1 MATFAELVT
10 ASSNSGLVE
19 KIKIATLVAAD
30 NIRLES
36 PGVPSNQARV
46 RWAAKVFTAPDT
58 EATRMIW
65 PVLIQNRTA
74 TLAQI
79 TGASD
84 VVVQNAVNAAVDG
97 VIAGA

>member
-10 ASSNSGLVE
+10 ASANAALVE
-19 KIKIATLVAAD
+19 KIKIATLIAAD
-30 NIRLES
+30 NIRLE
-36 PGVPSNQARV
+36 GTGAANHQARV
-46 RWAAKVFTAPDT
+46 RWAAKVFTDPEA

-65 PVLIQNRTA
+65 PVLIQNRAA

-84 VVVQNAVNAAVDG
+84 AAVQTAVDAAVSV

>member
-10 ASSNSGLVE
+10 ASANAGLVE

-30 NIRLES
+30 NIRLEGS
-36 PGVPSNQARV
+36 GVADHQARV
-46 RWAAKVFTAPDT
+46 RWAAKVFTDPDA

-84 VVVQNAVNAAVDG
+84 ATVQSAVNAAAAV

>member
-10 ASSNSGLVE
+10 ASANAGLVE

-30 NIRLES
+30 NIRLEGA
-36 PGVPSNQARV
+36 GVAHHQARV
-46 RWAAKVFTAPDT
+46 RWAAKVFSDPET
-58 EATRMIW
+58 EATRMVW
-65 PVLIQNRTA
+65 PVLIQNRAA

-79 TGASD
+79 TGANDAS
-84 VVVQNAVNAAVDG
+84 VQTAVDAAVAV

>member
-10 ASSNSGLVE
+10 ASANTGLVE

-30 NIRLES
+30 NIRLEGA
-36 PGVPSNQARV
+36 GVAHHQARV
-46 RWAAKVFTAPDT
+46 KWAAKVFTDPAT
-58 EATRMIW
+58 EADRMVW
-65 PVLIQNRTA
+65 PVLIQNRAA

-79 TGASD
+79 TGAND
-84 VVVQNAVNAAVDG
+84 AAVQTAVDAAVAV

>member
-10 ASSNSGLVE
+10 ASANATLVE
-19 KIKIATLVAAD
+19 KIKIATLIAAD
-30 NIRLES
+30 GIRLEG
-36 PGVPSNQARV
+36 PDVANHRDRV

-79 TGASD
+79 TGAAD
-84 VVVQNAVNAAVDG
+84 ATVQNAVNAAVAV

>member
-10 ASSNSGLVE
+10 ASTNTGLVE

-30 NIRLES
+30 NIRLEGA
-36 PGVPSNQARV
+36 GVAHHLARV
-46 RWAAKVFTAPDT
+46 KWAARVFNDPET
-58 EATRMIW
+58 EATRMVW

-74 TLAQI
+74 TLGQI

-84 VVVQNAVNAAVDG
+84 ASVQTAVNAAVSV

>member
-10 ASSNSGLVE
+10 ASGNTGLVE
-19 KIKIATLVAAD
+19 KIKIATLIAAD
-30 NIRLES
+30 SVRTEGQ
-36 PGVPSNQARV
+36 GVAHHQDRV
-46 RWAAKVFTAPDT
+46 RWAAKVFSEPDT
-58 EATRMIW
+58 QATKMIW

-84 VVVQNAVNAAVDG
+84 AAVQSAVDAAVAV
-97 VIAGA
+97 VIAGG